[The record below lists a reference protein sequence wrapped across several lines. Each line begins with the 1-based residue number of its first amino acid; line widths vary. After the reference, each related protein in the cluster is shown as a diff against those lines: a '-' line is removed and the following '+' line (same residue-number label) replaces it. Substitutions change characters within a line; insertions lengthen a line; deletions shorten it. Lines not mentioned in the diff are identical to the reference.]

1 MLAFA
6 YFQLATARL
15 GRNRSFAPRRFSAL
29 YNRHEVRAMKNPALP
44 RSCIRF
50 GIFEFNPQ
58 TAELRKQGLRVRLW
72 PQAAKALWVLLERPG
87 EIRSR
92 EELQQRLWPNDAS
105 IDFERSL
112 NKTIHSLREA
122 LGDSAANPRYIETLS
137 GQGYRF
143 IPIPQDRRSFGM
155 RSRSTRRIDSLAVL
169 PFLSDSADLELDFLN
184 RSVVER
190 IIDNLSREP
199 GLRILAYRTVQTYR
213 DKNLVAT
220 QVGRDLLVRA
230 VAAGELCRRDH
241 EVLLHVELI
250 DVGDGTQLW
259 GSQYRGSLVEVLADA
274 DELADTI
281 SGHLR
286 RVLNPEARR
295 MKATERAA

>member
-1 MLAFA
+1 
-6 YFQLATARL
+6 
-15 GRNRSFAPRRFSAL
+15 
-29 YNRHEVRAMKNPALP
+29 MKNPALP

-50 GIFEFNPQ
+50 GVFEFNPQ

-72 PQAAKALWVLLERPG
+72 PQAARVLWVLLERPG
-87 EIRSR
+87 EIRRR
-92 EELQQRLWPNDAS
+92 EELQQRLWPNNGS

-155 RSRSTRRIDSLAVL
+155 RSRNSRRIDSLAVL
-169 PFLSDSADLELDFLN
+169 PLVSDSADSELEFLN
-184 RSVVER
+184 RRIVER
-190 IIDNLSREP
+190 IIDKLSCEP
-199 GLRILAYRTVQTYR
+199 GLRILAYRTVQPYG
-213 DKNLVAT
+213 DKDLVAT

-230 VAAGELCRRDH
+230 VVVGELYQRDH

-259 GSQYRGSLVEVLADA
+259 GSQFKGALVEVLADPE
-274 DELADTI
+274 ELADTI
-281 SGHLR
+281 SSQLR
-286 RVLNPEARR
+286 RVLGPRTKMIHTR
-295 MKATERAA
+295 ERAA